1 MRVALEGEVNG
12 VLVLVTV
19 FVSVSLFVFVLS
31 LFYFCA
37 LTKGG
42 KQEKIK
48 KPRREGEEQ
57 ASFLV
62 NFLIQVILKSSLI
75 VFQIHFKSDN
85 ELILNSYQSLPF

>member
-1 MRVALEGEVNG
+1 MNFWFSFKFGHEIVCLVIAL
-12 VLVLVTV
+12 L
-19 FVSVSLFVFVLS
+19 LS
-31 LFYFCA
+31 